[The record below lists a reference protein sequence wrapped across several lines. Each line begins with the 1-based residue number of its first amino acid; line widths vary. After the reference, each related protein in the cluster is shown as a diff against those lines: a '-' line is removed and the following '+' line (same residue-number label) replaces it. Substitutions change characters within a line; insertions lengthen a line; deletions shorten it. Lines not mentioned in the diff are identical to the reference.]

1 MLKLWYLP
9 IWNIF
14 TFNRMLRAVWREI
27 NEASVA
33 NRTLPRIRYLE
44 KRGDI
49 SKTPLVEITAAI
61 FPYLLLFHRDDTITS
76 RKFQWKRRERER
88 DDRGRSGKKVVG
100 PGVKNGFFVVDRGW
114 PNFRQRKKKRFFLL
128 LPSSSSLS
136 SSSSSP
142 TPRRLSRGAIWIIIE
157 GIAWMR
163 NEAEFLEFDFAWNN
177 SDK

>member
-33 NRTLPRIRYLE
+33 NRTLPRIPYLE

-88 DDRGRSGKKVVG
+88 KRKRRSRAK
-100 PGVKNGFFVVDRGW
+100 
-114 PNFRQRKKKRFFLL
+114 RKKG
-128 LPSSSSLS
+128 
-136 SSSSSP
+136 
-142 TPRRLSRGAIWIIIE
+142 RGARRQEWFLCCRSWVTELPPTKEEEIFPPPSFFFFTFFFFFFSHPSPPFTW
-157 GIAWMR
+157 R
-163 NEAEFLEFDFAWNN
+163 NMDHNRGDRMNA
-177 SDK
+177 